1 MFVGEKGVGFTEVF
15 LEGLLSASAQRGR
28 LVFIALYQHNLVLYG
43 LNLISEG
50 NKYSVP

>member
-1 MFVGEKGVGFTEVF
+1 MFVGEEGVGFAEVF

-43 LNLISEG
+43 
-50 NKYSVP
+50 